1 MGNCLITKLK
11 GIVNNDNLPIFNV
24 VKLHVNGIGE
34 TTSGY
39 QRELT
44 VKADGIVN
52 VTVSSGGE
60 FTVGSTSGAGKT
72 SYQINNTTAILYF
85 KDDDYNIYL
94 ENKDNIVELYTHR
107 LYGTKKI
114 ISIDTKQI
122 DYCQKLKVFDFA
134 VTDSTGD
141 LKFFKNCPVIEEI
154 EFQNSQI
161 GGDLANISKCTTLKL
176 LKTSLNTFGDINSI
190 AGLTNLETFTAPEN
204 QNIHGSITR
213 LSSLTKLVLFNILSS
228 HNIDG
233 NLTGLA
239 NASHIATLNVQSTKV
254 EGNIDSLVALTDATY
269 FNLYNNII
277 AGTVE
282 GFIGSK
288 AKPAN
293 PISMFRLIQYA
304 SLSGKKHSAGNCF
317 LTWDNV
323 NNVAVYEGGDSV
335 DACPRVYTK
344 GSPTGDFTNKTVIPV
359 ENL

>member
-1 MGNCLITKLK
+1 MENCLVTKLK
-11 GIVNNDNLPIFNV
+11 GVVNNDNLPIFNV
-24 VKLHVNGIGE
+24 VKLHANGTGE

-60 FTVGSTSGAGKT
+60 FTVGSTSGTAKT
-72 SYQINNTTAILYF
+72 SHQINNTTAILYF
-85 KDDDYNIYL
+85 KDADYDIYL
-94 ENKDNIVELYTHR
+94 ENRDNIVELYTHR
-107 LYGTKKI
+107 LFGTKKI
-114 ISIDTKQI
+114 ISINTKQI

-154 EFQNSQI
+154 EYQDSQI
-161 GGDLANISKCTTLKL
+161 GGDLAGISECTALKTLK
-176 LKTSLNTFGDINSI
+176 TGLNTFGDISSI
-190 AGLTNLETFTAPEN
+190 AGLTNLENFAAANNP
-204 QNIHGSITR
+204 NIHGSITG
-213 LSSLTKLVLFNILSS
+213 LSNLTKLVVFNIYNSN
-228 HNIDG
+228 NIAG
-233 NLTGLA
+233 NLSGLA
-239 NASHIATLNVQSTKV
+239 NAIHITTINALSTKI

-269 FNLYNNII
+269 LNLYNNII

-288 AKPAN
+288 AKPTN

-304 SLSGKKHSAGNCF
+304 SLGGKKHSAGDCF
-317 LTWDNV
+317 LTWDNA
-323 NNVAVYEGGDSV
+323 NNVAVYEGGANV
-335 DACPRVYTK
+335 AACPRVYTK
-344 GSPTGDFTNKTVIPV
+344 GSPTGDFTGKTVIPV